1 MKRLAPYE
9 AAGEGFRLI
18 RREPRAFVA
27 WTAIWFATFSLA
39 AWIVAAS
46 RPTSFGGPTRAGFNG
61 LSQRLGPFSAL
72 LITLFWL
79 VWLVTAVAA
88 FRAVLRPTDRKGFYL
103 RVSLDEAR
111 LGALTL
117 GAYFAAIPLGG
128 APAYLVFLL
137 ATPFMH
143 ALPAAAG
150 IIGWIGV
157 LLTVGLD
164 IWLGVRLSLIAVET
178 FSERRFHLTAYW
190 PVTHGRFWYLLAA
203 YFLFFLVFLG
213 LTVIFAPLVGLASR
227 VGEGP
232 SAGFAQRGGLLVQ
245 AGILTALVSLF
256 WALSST
262 LFYAC
267 QARAFRDIV
276 GEGVAGVPPPDA
288 PQIGPPGIAGEP
300 A

>member
-1 MKRLAPYE
+1 MKSLSPYE

-27 WTAIWFATFSLA
+27 WTVIWFFTFSLA
-39 AWIVAAS
+39 AWVVAAS
-46 RPTSFGGPTRAGFNG
+46 RPATFAGPTRAGLG
-61 LSQRLGPFSAL
+61 GISERLGPFSAL
-72 LITLFWL
+72 LILLFWL
-79 VWLVTAVAA
+79 VWLLTAVAA
-88 FRAVLRPTDRKGFYL
+88 FRAVLRPAERKGFYL
-103 RVSLDEAR
+103 RFSLDEAR

-128 APAYLVFLL
+128 APAYLVFVL

-143 ALPAAAG
+143 ALPTAAG
-150 IIGWIGV
+150 VIGWIGV
-157 LLTVGLD
+157 VLTVGLD

-213 LTVIFAPLVGLASR
+213 LTVVFAPLVGLASS
-227 VGEGP
+227 VGAGS
-232 SAGFAQRGGLLVQ
+232 SAGLAARTGLLVQ
-245 AGILTALVSLF
+245 AGVLTALVSLF

-267 QARAFRDIV
+267 QARAFHDIV
-276 GEGVAGVPPPDA
+276 GEGVAGVPPA
-288 PQIGPPGIAGEP
+288 
-300 A
+300 